1 MVLIVLCT
9 FPDADTAASVTRTLV
24 EEKLVACGNILPG
37 VRSIYAW
44 EGAIEDTTEA
54 LVVFKTAS
62 SAYARLEKRLLKL
75 HPYDT
80 PEVLAFEAGTAA
92 KAYAAW
98 VAGAV
103 GPS

>member
-1 MVLIVLCT
+1 MVLLVFCT
-9 FPDADTAASVTRTLV
+9 FPDAETAAAMTRTLV

-44 EGAIEDTTEA
+44 EGKVEDAPEV
-54 LVVFKTAS
+54 LVLFKTAGP
-62 SAYARLEKRLLKL
+62 AYAKLEKRLLKL

-80 PEVLAFEAGTAA
+80 PEILALETGAAA

-98 VAGAV
+98 VAAAV
-103 GPS
+103 SG